1 MGAENGTASGS
12 RAGTRGIDRC
22 DGRLRGRP
30 GASQMI
36 WSVSFLAKKT
46 CGLSGRPAMHNELG
60 CYNYRLG
67 EKREGRPPGT
77 YTNLHRGHP
86 LRRLPRPPV
95 THPGRHLSQ
104 HGSRSAAQGA
114 KRRRAI
120 GRREPPTGKE
130 AALHFGLHVP
140 ELICASFPLPLR
152 ACTAPAPHWRKWGG
166 ETLVVFPGV
175 VPLGRFDWLSI
186 PSGLV
191 TALVCWPKL
200 GC

>member
-1 MGAENGTASGS
+1 MVKYQRVFSFPRGKTAISWGEEARVVCQAVACVIRALHGGLTVMGAENGTASGS
-12 RAGTRGIDRC
+12 RAGTIGIDRC
-22 DGRLRGRP
+22 DRRLRGRP

-120 GRREPPTGKE
+120 GRRDPPRERK
-130 AALHFGLHVP
+130 LHC
-140 ELICASFPLPLR
+140 IS
-152 ACTAPAPHWRKWGG
+152 
-166 ETLVVFPGV
+166 VFTS
-175 VPLGRFDWLSI
+175 LN
-186 PSGLV
+186 
-191 TALVCWPKL
+191 
-200 GC
+200 